1 MRIAGYLRVSTL
13 RQAEDGVSIEMQ
25 KRIIINHCEM
35 LEIISDESEIKWYID
50 DGWSAKSLE
59 RPAMRSLIGDIKTRQ
74 MDLVVAYDMS
84 RVSRDIMDMMSL
96 LKMLDKY
103 GVSLKCLYDNPSFE
117 TASER
122 FMTTIKMATH
132 QYERERTSERTR
144 DAIINIAESGRYPFS
159 GMKHYGYMKDDD
171 GRMVLNPEET
181 SVLICRRCGST
192 LLCKSAYGKMKKM
205 YLYYFCPTCKKRI
218 RQSDVEDELSEFK
231 VDNATKDFKNRY
243 NALRDIETL
252 LLSRRSKLNDKFLEG
267 AVSVEN
273 MQIMLTAIENELRDA
288 RRKRSAIQSLDAVR
302 VFSDFEDAE
311 QKKAFVEMHIRRI
324 VIDIQEKK
332 VLTIEFKESETS
344 AEKNKK
350 I

>member
-1 MRIAGYLRVSTL
+1 MTHSH
-13 RQAEDGVSIEMQ
+13 
-25 KRIIINHCEM
+25 K
-35 LEIISDESEIKWYID
+35 SDRYI
-50 DGWSAKSLE
+50 
-59 RPAMRSLIGDIKTRQ
+59 
-74 MDLVVAYDMS
+74 
-84 RVSRDIMDMMSL
+84 
-96 LKMLDKY
+96 
-103 GVSLKCLYDNPSFE
+103 F
-117 TASER
+117 
-122 FMTTIKMATH
+122 
-132 QYERERTSERTR
+132 
-144 DAIINIAESGRYPFS
+144 
-159 GMKHYGYMKDDD
+159 
-171 GRMVLNPEET
+171 T

-311 QKKAFVEMHIRRI
+311 QKKAFVEMHIRCI
-324 VIDIQEKK
+324 VVDLQEKK
-332 VLTIEFKESETS
+332 VITIEFKESEIS
-344 AEKNKK
+344 ADKK

>member
-1 MRIAGYLRVSTL
+1 
-13 RQAEDGVSIEMQ
+13 
-25 KRIIINHCEM
+25 
-35 LEIISDESEIKWYID
+35 
-50 DGWSAKSLE
+50 
-59 RPAMRSLIGDIKTRQ
+59 
-74 MDLVVAYDMS
+74 
-84 RVSRDIMDMMSL
+84 
-96 LKMLDKY
+96 
-103 GVSLKCLYDNPSFE
+103 
-117 TASER
+117 
-122 FMTTIKMATH
+122 
-132 QYERERTSERTR
+132 
-144 DAIINIAESGRYPFS
+144 
-159 GMKHYGYMKDDD
+159 
-171 GRMVLNPEET
+171 
-181 SVLICRRCGST
+181 
-192 LLCKSAYGKMKKM
+192 MKKM

-231 VDNATKDFKNRY
+231 VDNATNDFKNRY
-243 NALRDIETL
+243 NALRDIEIL

-273 MQIMLTAIENELRDA
+273 MQIMLTAIENELKDA

>member
-1 MRIAGYLRVSTL
+1 MGRIR
-13 RQAEDGVSIEMQ
+13 
-25 KRIIINHCEM
+25 RIIKNRKYAGT
-35 LEIISDESEIKWYID
+35 ISVYGKDY
-50 DGWSAKSLE
+50 DG
-59 RPAMRSLIGDIKTRQ
+59 LI
-74 MDLVVAYDMS
+74 S
-84 RVSRDIMDMMSL
+84 
-96 LKMLDKY
+96 
-103 GVSLKCLYDNPSFE
+103 
-117 TASER
+117 
-122 FMTTIKMATH
+122 
-132 QYERERTSERTR
+132 
-144 DAIINIAESGRYPFS
+144 AIITEEIRKKAESNLVTHSHKSDRYIF
-159 GMKHYGYMKDDD
+159 
-171 GRMVLNPEET
+171 T

-218 RQSDVEDELSEFK
+218 RQSDVEGELSEFE
-231 VDNATKDFKNRY
+231 VENATKDFKNRY

-311 QKKAFVEMHIRRI
+311 QKKAFVEMHIRCI
-324 VIDIQEKK
+324 VVDLQEKK
-332 VLTIEFKESETS
+332 ILTIEFKESEIS
-344 AEKNKK
+344 ADKK